1 MKKAIYLVFLG
12 MLFLPVRPT
21 LCEEMK
27 PVNFRGVA
35 TVQIL
40 PASVLKINKII
51 ENPGP
56 GTSYIGEDSIL
67 VDVDVNPEVIANWT
81 VVNVT
86 YIQYHEPK
94 TITYEILSERQAIT
108 VKYHAVSVVK
118 DGDLSQYVNGK
129 D

>member
-35 TVQIL
+35 TGQIL

-94 TITYEILSERQAIT
+94 TITYETLSERQAIT
-108 VKYHAVSVVK
+108 VKSC
-118 DGDLSQYVNGK
+118 GERC
-129 D
+129 